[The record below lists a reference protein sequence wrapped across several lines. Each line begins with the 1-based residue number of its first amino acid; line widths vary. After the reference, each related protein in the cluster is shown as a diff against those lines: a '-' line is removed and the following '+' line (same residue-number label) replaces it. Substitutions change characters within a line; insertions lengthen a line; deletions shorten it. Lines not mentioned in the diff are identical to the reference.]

1 MLESSLYDCDC
12 FVGNAKF
19 DFSSTVVLANIYYD
33 FNRGGRFVP
42 YIGAGIGFAHNETS
56 SGTVETPCGCD
67 ATIDKGSS
75 NQFAAAAMAGVSW
88 RIRGG
93 ETTYVG
99 GLKDEPVA
107 VSNGHALYLDVGYRF
122 LYLGD
127 VKTGD
132 ITWNPRRSCRSG
144 NQEYYG
150 SPDPRRPSVRPE
162 LGERAFGRFGTRET
176 IEGRGATIAP
186 ALASKCQRCGLCHG
200 ASRSMSRLL

>member
-1 MLESSLYDCDC
+1 
-12 FVGNAKF
+12 
-19 DFSSTVVLANIYYD
+19 
-33 FNRGGRFVP
+33 
-42 YIGAGIGFAHNETS
+42 
-56 SGTVETPCGCD
+56 
-67 ATIDKGSS
+67 
-75 NQFAAAAMAGVSW
+75 MAGVSW

-107 VSNGHALYLDVGYRF
+107 VSGGHALYLDVGYRF

-132 ITWNPRRSCRSG
+132 ITWDVRSRPSIRKSKILRLTRS
-144 NQEYYG
+144 
-150 SPDPRRPSVRPE
+150 PRRPSVRPE

-176 IEGRGATIAP
+176 TEGRGAIIAP

-200 ASRSMSRLL
+200 ASRSMSWLL